1 MGVQNE
7 LVRDHFHQFLFN
19 GKHGLAWCKPRAV
32 RHSID
37 VRVNRHGGLAK
48 RRVQNDVGCFSA
60 NARKRFERLT
70 CLWDLAIMFF
80 NQDFAGFYDVLGFA
94 VKEADRFDVALQA
107 AQPQF

>member
-1 MGVQNE
+1 MQDEPMVGIEQILRRRSLE
-7 LVRDHFHQFLFN
+7 QGLFN
-19 GKHGLAWCKPRAV
+19 GQWRFAGRKPRPV
-32 RHSID
+32 RDAEDMCID
-37 VRVNRHGGLAK
+37 SHGGLAK

-94 VKEADRFDVALQA
+94 VKEADGFDVAL
-107 AQPQF
+107 